1 VHRNIYKGICIGI
14 GFLFVVLGAL
24 VAFLPLVPSTPF
36 LLLASFFFSKG
47 SERFYQWLISTKLYQ
62 RHLHEF
68 VQTRS
73 MSLTMKALILL
84 PASFVLIS
92 VFIYSPNMHVKL
104 IIVTYTV
111 IKFYYL
117 IFKIKTIKEDVV

>member
-1 VHRNIYKGICIGI
+1 MHRNIYKGICIII

-24 VAFLPLVPSTPF
+24 VAFLPLIPSTPF

-47 SERFYQWLISTKLYQ
+47 SKRFYQWLINTSLYQ
-62 RHLHEF
+62 KHLHEF

-73 MSLTMKALILL
+73 MSLTMKAFILL

-92 VFIYSPNMHVKL
+92 ASIYSPNRHVKL
-104 IIVTYTV
+104 FIITLTA

-117 IFKIKTIKEDVV
+117 IFRVKTIKEDVL